1 MKSFERIIDMV
12 SWWLDMTNEQ
22 ALILLTN
29 ITSYR
34 FYIKSKSISV

>member
-22 ALILLTN
+22 VLIFINKHYQLSFLH
-29 ITSYR
+29 
-34 FYIKSKSISV
+34 